1 MLSDIISRIRRN
13 HALEHATI
21 HMLTAKYRG
30 FNAQGNAAHNGF
42 YLNIYGD
49 LPEEAVVA
57 AVEEAFRRLKQGEHH
72 LAVHPN
78 CGTALLASAAMA
90 TLAAQ
95 ASFSWEQKKQG
106 RPSIDL
112 NVFLNG
118 FPSAVL
124 AVVFALIISKPI
136 GLALQANYTTDGD
149 LGSLQLRR
157 IERIRPSFITRLFQL
172 LLTPGQ
178 TKQATAYKITTGY

>member
-1 MLSDIISRIRRN
+1 MLSDTISRIRRN

-21 HMLTAKYRG
+21 HMLTAKHRG

-42 YLNIYGD
+42 YLNLYGD

-57 AVEEAFRRLKQGEHH
+57 AVEEAYQRLKGGEHH

-78 CGTALLASAAMA
+78 CGTALLTTAAMA

-95 ASFSWEQKKQG
+95 ASFAWEQKKQG

-124 AVVFALIISKPI
+124 AVVIALIMSKPI

-149 LGSLQLRR
+149 LGNLQLKR

-178 TKQATAYKITTGY
+178 TREATAYKITTG